1 MFSCENKIAGL
12 MLLVAGLALCGCG
25 SAGPDVSKVSGT
37 VTFKGQPVRD
47 GIVSFMSDS
56 GFGTSALLGEDGS
69 YQLRSQH
76 GKGIPSGI
84 YKVTVSPMSEDVAE
98 SKSRSYRVAKRD
110 DIPSKYQDFETSA
123 LELRVEEGPQV
134 FDIQMKP

>member
-1 MFSCENKIAGL
+1 MFARL
-12 MLLVAGLALCGCG
+12 MLMVAGLAFCGCG
-25 SAGPDVSKVSGT
+25 SSGSDVSKVSGT
-37 VTFKGQPVRD
+37 VTFNGQPVND

-56 GFGTSALLGEDGS
+56 GFGTSALLGDDGS

-76 GKGIPSGI
+76 GKGIPSGV

-98 SKSRSYRVAKRD
+98 SESRTYRAAKRD
-110 DIPSKYQDFETSA
+110 DIPSKYQNFETSA
-123 LELRVEEGPQV
+123 LELRVENGPQV